1 MENST
6 LRKAEIGGLGPKVVL
21 ERNSGV
27 KGTSKQVGWVPDI
40 LAMKERSALEHS
52 GVELGRRPRAWF

>member
-1 MENST
+1 M
-6 LRKAEIGGLGPKVVL
+6 GPKVVL

>member
-1 MENST
+1 M
-6 LRKAEIGGLGPKVVL
+6 VL

-40 LAMKERSALEHS
+40 LEVERGALEHS
-52 GVELGRRPRAWF
+52 GVELGRRLRACF